1 MRSTQMLQQ
10 ENQTIKGRLSG
21 AELCHT
27 GTFIDQAYSNVVVF
41 VKDTP
46 LDEWQEKNMCRED

>member
-1 MRSTQMLQQ
+1 MLQQ
-10 ENQTIKGRLSG
+10 ENQTSKGRLSG

-46 LDEWQEKNMCRED
+46 LDEWQEKNRCRED